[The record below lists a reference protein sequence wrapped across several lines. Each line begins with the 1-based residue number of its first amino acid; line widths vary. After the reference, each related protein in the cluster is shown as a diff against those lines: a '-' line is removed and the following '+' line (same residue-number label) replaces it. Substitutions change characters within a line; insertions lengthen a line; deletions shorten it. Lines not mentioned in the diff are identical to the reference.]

1 MTRQA
6 NNPLRT
12 LAVAAGLVPVWQD
25 VFSQTQEVSDDS
37 LRSLLVALGFPCA
50 TPAQIQDSHRRVLAA
65 GAPELISAAG
75 RLWVI
80 DVGQILDFPWRG
92 NINSQ
97 LVLESGLRID
107 GATTWREPGVA
118 RIAPIYEPGYHHLY
132 IGDCCIAL
140 AVCPLRCPAPLPST
154 GAGTSTV
161 IGTGISNGTSCGTS
175 TDNSNSRDNG
185 NSQITSNSND
195 ARTPAWGIAAQV
207 YSLRGQKSGNRVGDF
222 SVLADFVT
230 RAGHAGASAVAISP
244 VHALFTAAPERYS
257 PYSPSSRLFLNVAYA
272 DPSFIDGPDAAALG
286 MNKAAES
293 ATRVGLATRSDSHV
307 GHTDS
312 TAPALGGQMQDLAKG
327 DIDTI
332 NWPVYMHAHLALLRQ
347 CFDRFDQSSD
357 HAPARD
363 FRQFCAEG
371 GEALESHARY
381 EALSAIY
388 CQTLGPESGWQ
399 DWPAALHDPEGAAA
413 QRFAAEH
420 RNDVDFHCFLQWL
433 ADQGLAAAQAAARGS
448 GMSVGLITDLAIG
461 TDARGSHA
469 WSRQREILHDV
480 SVGAPPDVF
489 QPQGQ
494 SWGITAF
501 SPHALQRNGYM
512 GFIETLRANLRHAGG
527 IRMDHIM
534 GLARMW
540 LVPKGAQ
547 AHEGVYLRYP
557 FQDMLRLLV
566 LEAWRHSAIV
576 IGENLGTVPP
586 DFNAHLQE
594 KGVLGTSVLWFEE
607 QGSWPDWTMA
617 TTTTHDLPT
626 IEGWWAARDI
636 RWREQLAHV
645 TAQQADQQRT
655 DRSATKKALLARLP
669 TNDVPPDS
677 AGAPRQAILKYV
689 AATPGPLVIIPVED
703 ILGLLEQPNLPGTST
718 AAGAI
723 GLLEQPNLPGT
734 STAAGAV
741 GLLEQPSPPGT
752 STMAGAIR
760 PHEQPNQSDT
770 STVAGVKGKGHPSW
784 IQRLPQSVETLFD
797 DSENQ
802 KSLES
807 IRQGRAIAARVAS
820 ARATTAISTGS
831 SGEKLDHGSNQE
843 PN

>member
-6 NNPLRT
+6 NNSLRE

-25 VFSQTQEVSDDS
+25 VFGETQEVSDDS

-50 TPAQIQDSHRRVLAA
+50 TPAQIQNSHRRLLEARLPQP
-65 GAPELISAAG
+65 GSGAG

-80 DVGQILDFPWRG
+80 DVGQILDFPWEG

-97 LVLESGLRID
+97 LVLESGRRVD

-132 IGDCCIAL
+132 IGDVCIAL
-140 AVCPLRCPAPLPST
+140 AVCPLRCPAPLPNTNTNTNTNTNS
-154 GAGTSTV
+154 
-161 IGTGISNGTSCGTS
+161 
-175 TDNSNSRDNG
+175 SNST
-185 NSQITSNSND
+185 NSSRAQ
-195 ARTPAWGIAAQV
+195 ALAWGIAAQV
-207 YSLRGQKSGNRVGDF
+207 YSLHGRKTGNHAGNF
-222 SVLADFVT
+222 SVLADFVA

-244 VHALFTAAPERYS
+244 VHALFTAAPQRYS

-272 DPSFIDGPDAAALG
+272 D
-286 MNKAAES
+286 
-293 ATRVGLATRSDSHV
+293 ATVISGLAATVDGLNTHAGRATTLRGRAGHAGLNGPGLSD
-307 GHTDS
+307 GT
-312 TAPALGGQMQDLAKG
+312 QDQPEG
-327 DIDTI
+327 MGDTI
-332 NWPVYMHAHLALLRQ
+332 NWPAHMHAHLAMLRQ
-347 CFDRFDQSSD
+347 CFARFDQHGD
-357 HAPARD
+357 HAAARD
-363 FRQFCAEG
+363 FRRFCTES

-381 EALSAIY
+381 EALSAVY

-413 QRFAAEH
+413 GRFAEEH
-420 RNDVDFHCFLQWL
+420 RNDVDFHCFAQWL
-433 ADQGLAAAQAAARGS
+433 ADKGLAAVQAAARGS

-469 WSRQREILHDV
+469 WSRQREILHNV

-501 SPHALQRNGYM
+501 SPHALQSNGYM

-586 DFNAHLQE
+586 DFNSHLQE

-607 QGSWPDWTMA
+607 QGKWSDWAMA

-626 IEGWWAARDI
+626 IEGWWAGTDVC
-636 RWREQLAHV
+636 WRERMGQV
-645 TAQQADQQRT
+645 TPQQADQQRT
-655 DRSATKKALLARLP
+655 DRNADKSALLSRLP
-669 TNDVPPDS
+669 PNEVEPDS
-677 AGAPRQAILKYV
+677 AAAPRQAILKYV

-703 ILGLLEQPNLPGTST
+703 IVGLLEQPNLPGTTT
-718 AAGAI
+718 A
-723 GLLEQPNLPGT
+723 T
-734 STAAGAV
+734 GAV
-741 GLLEQPSPPGT
+741 GLLEQPNLSGIPAA
-752 STMAGAIR
+752 AGVIR
-760 PHEQPNQSDT
+760 PNEKPNQSDM
-770 STVAGVKGKGHPSW
+770 STAAGVKDKGHPSW
-784 IQRLPQSVETLFD
+784 IQRLPQSVETFFD

-802 KSLES
+802 NSLEN
-807 IRQGRAIAARVAS
+807 IRQGRAIAARAAS
-820 ARATTAISTGS
+820 ASATRGISIGS

>member
-1 MTRQA
+1 MIRQV
-6 NNPLRT
+6 NNPLRA

-37 LRSLLVALGFPCA
+37 LRSLLFALGFPCA

-80 DVGQILDFPWRG
+80 DVGQILDFPWQG

-132 IGDCCIAL
+132 LGDCCIAL
-140 AVCPLRCPAPLPST
+140 AVCPLRCPAPMLST
-154 GAGTSTV
+154 GTGTS
-161 IGTGISNGTSCGTS
+161 IGTS
-175 TDNSNSRDNG
+175 TDNGNSKSTSSRDNG
-185 NSQITSNSND
+185 NSHRKSNSNSNG

-207 YSLRGQKSGNRVGDF
+207 YSLHGQKSGNRAGDF

-272 DPSFIDGPDAAALG
+272 DPSLIDGPDAAALG
-286 MNKAAES
+286 MNAAAGS
-293 ATRVGLATRSDSHV
+293 TTKTAVATRSDSHV
-307 GHTDS
+307 GHTDP
-312 TAPALGGQMQDLAKG
+312 TGPALGGQMQDLAKG
-327 DIDTI
+327 CIDTI
-332 NWPVYMHAHLALLRQ
+332 NWPVQMHTHLALLRQ
-347 CFDRFDQSSD
+347 CFDRFDRSSD

-381 EALSAIY
+381 EALSSIY

-420 RNDVDFHCFLQWL
+420 RNDVDFHCFAQWL

-566 LEAWRHSAIV
+566 LEAWRHHAIV

-586 DFNAHLQE
+586 DFNSHLQE

-607 QGSWPDWTMA
+607 QGNWPDWTMA

-645 TAQQADQQRT
+645 TAQQADQQRI

-677 AGAPRQAILKYV
+677 AAAPRQAILKYV

-703 ILGLLEQPNLPGTST
+703 I
-718 AAGAI
+718 I

-741 GLLEQPSPPGT
+741 EPLEQPNLSGT
-752 STMAGAIR
+752 STAAGAIG
-760 PHEQPNQSDT
+760 PHEPPNLPGT
-770 STVAGVKGKGHPSW
+770 ATAAGVNGKGHPSW
-784 IQRLPQSVETLFD
+784 IQRLPQSVEMLFV

-802 KSLES
+802 NSLES
-807 IRQGRAIAARVAS
+807 IRQGRAVAARAAS
-820 ARATTAISTGS
+820 AAATTAISTGS
-831 SGEKLDHGSNQE
+831 SGEKLDHGSNQGSNQNLNQD
-843 PN
+843 PNPS